1 MMTPD
6 MMAQSIAQAFSMCRM
21 RSQLSVDAL
30 AKRSGGD
37 AAVIKKIENADFD
50 ECFKIRQNYAD
61 KNSIERQMCDA
72 IKLTPSICIEID
84 DGIIF

>member
-6 MMAQSIAQAFSMCRM
+6 MMAQRIARAFSVCRR

-37 AAVIKKIENADFD
+37 VAIIKMIENADFD
-50 ECFKIRQNYAD
+50 ECFKIH
-61 KNSIERQMCDA
+61 SVERRMCDA

>member
-30 AKRSGGD
+30 AKRSDGD
-37 AAVIKKIENADFD
+37 AAVIRKIENADFD
-50 ECFKIRQNYAD
+50 ECINIRQKYRD
-61 KNSIERQMCDA
+61 KNSVERRMCDA
-72 IKLTPSICIEID
+72 IKLTPSICIELD
-84 DGIIF
+84 DGIIY

>member
-21 RSQLSVDAL
+21 RSQLSVGAL
-30 AKRSGGD
+30 AKRSDGD
-37 AAVIKKIENADFD
+37 AAVIRKIENADFD
-50 ECFKIRQNYAD
+50 ECFKIRENYRDQN
-61 KNSIERQMCDA
+61 SVERRMCDA
-72 IKLTPSICIEID
+72 IKLTPSICIELD

>member
-6 MMAQSIAQAFSMCRM
+6 MMAQSIAQAFSVCRM

-37 AAVIKKIENADFD
+37 AAIIRKIENADFD
-50 ECFKIRQNYAD
+50 ECFKIRENYGD
-61 KNSIERQMCDA
+61 KNSVERRMCDA
-72 IKLTPSICIEID
+72 IKLTPSICIELD